1 MSRPDNRHLL
11 LKTLLLGSLLAG
23 MVYFFHPEVGQFN
36 LLINGQPVADPLYRL
51 AAIPVL
57 LSVAVLIG
65 VLAALAIMGVG
76 MLIFFTAL
84 GFALLGIFLVAPY
97 SWPILLLFCL
107 MMLAM
112 SSNGSGSKQ
121 KD

>member
-23 MVYFFHPEVGQFN
+23 MVYFFHPDVGQFN

-112 SSNGSGSKQ
+112 SSNGSGKQ